1 MPVAP
6 ARAIAEQAHRNQME
20 PSGRPYIAHV
30 RRVASAVPPFARS
43 VAWLHDTLEWTAI
56 GERDLV
62 TAGLAPEE
70 IAALRLFTRGP
81 EEANDEGFLANVRA
95 IAVTPGRSG
104 AIARAVKRADMDDR
118 ARHRRDPGAQW
129 TPPHGRALRLLAE
142 LSPPALPRGAR
153 DLPAGPS
160 LDSRRRPRS
169 LG

>member
-70 IAALRLFTRGP
+70 IAALRL
-81 EEANDEGFLANVRA
+81 
-95 IAVTPGRSG
+95 
-104 AIARAVKRADMDDR
+104 
-118 ARHRRDPGAQW
+118 
-129 TPPHGRALRLLAE
+129 
-142 LSPPALPRGAR
+142 
-153 DLPAGPS
+153 
-160 LDSRRRPRS
+160 
-169 LG
+169 